1 LQFDLLLHNIG
12 QLILPK
18 GSEKPLKGDE
28 MKQLLI
34 IENGALGI
42 TEGKVAWTGS
52 DSEAV
57 SFSAKERIDANGK
70 VVSPGL
76 VDPHTHLVF
85 GGSREHELSLKQAGV
100 PYLDILAQGG
110 GILSTV
116 GSTKASS
123 EEELFEKASFHLER
137 MISHGVT
144 TLEAKSG
151 YGLDPETELKQ
162 LKVTKRLSEKYPVSI
177 VSTFLGAHAVP
188 PAYKGKED
196 DFLSQMADLFDEI
209 KESDLADFVDIFCET
224 GVFTIEQSR
233 RFLQK
238 AKEKGFGLKI
248 HADEIDPL
256 GGAELAA
263 TLGAASADHLVA
275 ASDEGI
281 KQLSMSNTV
290 AVLLPGTTFYL
301 GKDQYA
307 RARKMIDEGAAVAL
321 ATDFNPGSCVTEN
334 LQLIMSL
341 AALKLKMS
349 AEEIWN
355 AVTVNAAHAIGKG
368 EAAGTLDLG
377 KDANFVIWD
386 VPNYKY
392 IPYHFG
398 VNHAQS
404 VYHSGRKL
412 WERKPYGEIQLS
424 SAR

>member
-1 LQFDLLLHNIG
+1 MTYDVILHNIG

-18 GSEKPLKGDE
+18 TSDYPLKGQD
-28 MKQLLI
+28 MKELNI
-34 IENGALGI
+34 SEDAALGI
-42 TEGKVAWTGS
+42 QDGRIAWIGS
-52 DSEAV
+52 DAQAGSLK
-57 SFSAKERIDANGK
+57 STERIDAEGK

-100 PYLDILAQGG
+100 PYLEILAQGG

-116 GSTKASS
+116 GSTKKAK
-123 EEELFEKASFHLER
+123 EDELFRKASFHLER
-137 MISHGVT
+137 MISYGVT
-144 TLEAKSG
+144 TMEAKSG
-151 YGLDPETELKQ
+151 YGLDADTELKQ
-162 LKVTKRLSEKYPVSI
+162 LRVIKRLKEKYPISV

-188 PAYKGKED
+188 PGFKGKEEE
-196 DFLSQMADLFDEI
+196 FLDEMAGLFDVI
-209 KESDLADFVDIFCET
+209 KDEELAEFVDIFCET

-233 RFLQK
+233 KFLQQ

-256 GGAELAA
+256 GGTELAVS
-263 TLGAASADHLVA
+263 LGAASADHLVA

-281 KQLSMSNTV
+281 RQLTEGNTV

-301 GKDQYA
+301 GKDHYA

-334 LQLIMSL
+334 LQMIMSL

-355 AVTVNAAHAIGKG
+355 AVTVNAAHAIGK
-368 EAAGTLDLG
+368 ASQAGSLDVG
-377 KDANFVIWD
+377 RSADFVIWD
-386 VPNYKY
+386 VPNYQY
-392 IPYHFG
+392 IPYHYG

-404 VYHSGRKL
+404 VYHSGKKL
-412 WERKPYGEIQLS
+412 WERTPYGEIQFS

>member
-1 LQFDLLLHNIG
+1 MEFDLLVHNIG

-18 GSEKPLKGDE
+18 GSDTPLKGQE
-28 MKQLLI
+28 MKQLNI
-34 IENGALGI
+34 MENAAIGVKD
-42 TEGKVAWTGS
+42 GKVAWAGP
-52 DSEAV
+52 EAEAA
-57 SFSAKERIDANGK
+57 SFSAKERVNVNGK

-85 GGSREHELSLKQAGV
+85 GGSREHELSMKQAGV
-100 PYLDILAQGG
+100 PYLEILAKGG

-116 GSTKASS
+116 GSTKNAT

-137 MISHGVT
+137 MLSHGVT
-144 TLEAKSG
+144 TVEAKSG

-162 LKVTKRLSEKYPVSI
+162 LRVVKRLKEKYPISI

-196 DFLSQMADLFDEI
+196 EFLTEMADLLDEI
-209 KESDLADFVDIFCET
+209 KEYELAEFVDIFCET

-233 RFLQK
+233 QFLQK

-263 TLGAASADHLVA
+263 SLEAASADHLVA

-281 KQLSMSNTV
+281 DQLSNSNTV

-307 RARKMIDEGAAVAL
+307 RARKMIDGGAAVAL

-355 AVTVNAAHAIGKG
+355 AVTANAAHAIGKG
-368 EAAGTLDLG
+368 AEAGTLDIG
-377 KDANFVIWD
+377 RKANFVIWD

-392 IPYHFG
+392 VPYHFG
-398 VNHAQS
+398 VNHVQS
-404 VYHSGRKL
+404 VYHSGSKL

>member
-1 LQFDLLLHNIG
+1 MTYDVIVHNIG

-18 GSEKPLKGDE
+18 ASDYPLKGQD
-28 MKQLLI
+28 MKELNI
-34 IENGALGI
+34 SEDAAIGI
-42 TEGKVAWTGS
+42 QDGKIAWVGR
-52 DSEAV
+52 DAEAR
-57 SFSAKERIDANGK
+57 SLKSTERIDAEGK

-100 PYLDILAQGG
+100 PYLEILAQGG

-116 GSTKASS
+116 GSTKKAT
-123 EEELFEKASFHLER
+123 EEELYKKASFHLER
-137 MISHGVT
+137 MISYGVT

-151 YGLDPETELKQ
+151 YGLDADTELKQ
-162 LKVTKRLSEKYPVSI
+162 LRVVKRLKEKYPISV

-188 PAYKGKED
+188 PGFKGKED
-196 DFLSQMADLFDEI
+196 EFLDEMARLFEVI
-209 KESDLADFVDIFCET
+209 NEEELAEFVDIFCET

-233 RFLQK
+233 KFLQQ

-256 GGAELAA
+256 GGSEMAVS
-263 TLGAASADHLVA
+263 LGAASADHLVA

-281 KQLSMSNTV
+281 RQLAEGDTV

-301 GKDQYA
+301 GKDHYA

-334 LQLIMSL
+334 LQMIMSL

-355 AVTVNAAHAIGKG
+355 AVTVNAAHAIGR
-368 EAAGTLDLG
+368 ASQAGSLEIGRSAD
-377 KDANFVIWD
+377 FVIWD
-386 VPNYKY
+386 VPNYQY

-404 VYHSGRKL
+404 VYHSGNKL
-412 WERKPYGEIQLS
+412 WERTAYGEIQLS

>member
-1 LQFDLLLHNIG
+1 LTYDLIVHNIG

-18 GSEKPLKGDE
+18 SSDKPLKGQE
-28 MKQLLI
+28 MKKLNI
-34 IENGALGI
+34 SENAALGI
-42 TEGKVAWTGS
+42 LDGKIAWMG
-52 DSEAV
+52 
-57 SFSAKERIDANGK
+57 FSAEAESLKASVRINAQGK

-76 VDPHTHLVF
+76 IDPHTHLVF

-100 PYLDILAQGG
+100 PYLEILAQGG

-116 GSTKASS
+116 ESTKKAT
-123 EEELFEKASFHLER
+123 EEQLFEKASFHLER
-137 MISHGVT
+137 MISYGVT

-151 YGLDPETELKQ
+151 YGLDADTELKQ
-162 LKVTKRLSEKYPVSI
+162 LKVIRKLKEKYPVSL
-177 VSTFLGAHAVP
+177 VSTFLGAHAIP
-188 PAYKGKED
+188 PGYKGKED
-196 DFLSQMADLFDEI
+196 EFLEEMSRIFDDI
-209 KESDLADFVDIFCET
+209 KEAQLADFVDIFCET

-233 RFLQK
+233 KFLQQ

-256 GGAELAA
+256 GGTELAVS
-263 TLGAASADHLVA
+263 LGAASADHLVA

-281 KQLSMSNTV
+281 RQLSEGNTV

-334 LQLIMSL
+334 LQMIMSL

-355 AVTVNAAHAIGKG
+355 AVTVNAAHAIGKSS
-368 EAAGTLDLG
+368 EAGTLEEGRSAD
-377 KDANFVIWD
+377 FVIWD

-398 VNHAQS
+398 VNHAQC
-404 VYHSGRKL
+404 VYHSGKKL
-412 WERKPYGEIQLS
+412 WERTAYGEIQLS
-424 SAR
+424 PAR

>member
-1 LQFDLLLHNIG
+1 MTYDVIVHNIG

-18 GSEKPLKGDE
+18 ASDYPLKGQD
-28 MKQLLI
+28 MKELNI
-34 IENGALGI
+34 SEDAAIGI
-42 TEGKVAWTGS
+42 QDGKIAWVGR
-52 DSEAV
+52 DAEAR
-57 SFSAKERIDANGK
+57 SLKSTERIDAEGK

-100 PYLDILAQGG
+100 PYLEILAQGG

-116 GSTKASS
+116 GSTKKAT
-123 EEELFEKASFHLER
+123 EEELYKKASFHLER
-137 MISHGVT
+137 MISYGVT

-151 YGLDPETELKQ
+151 YGLDADTELKQ
-162 LKVTKRLSEKYPVSI
+162 LRVVKRLKEKYPISV

-188 PAYKGKED
+188 PGFKGKED
-196 DFLSQMADLFDEI
+196 EFLDEMARLFEVI
-209 KESDLADFVDIFCET
+209 NEEELAEFVDIFCET

-233 RFLQK
+233 KFLQQ

-256 GGAELAA
+256 GGTEMAVS
-263 TLGAASADHLVA
+263 LGAASADHLVA

-281 KQLSMSNTV
+281 RQLAEGDTV

-301 GKDQYA
+301 GKDHYA

-334 LQLIMSL
+334 LQMIMSL

-355 AVTVNAAHAIGKG
+355 AVTVNAAHSIGR
-368 EAAGTLDLG
+368 ASQAGSLEIGRSAD
-377 KDANFVIWD
+377 FVIWD
-386 VPNYKY
+386 VPNYQY

-404 VYHSGRKL
+404 VYHSGNKL
-412 WERKPYGEIQLS
+412 WERTAYGEIQLS